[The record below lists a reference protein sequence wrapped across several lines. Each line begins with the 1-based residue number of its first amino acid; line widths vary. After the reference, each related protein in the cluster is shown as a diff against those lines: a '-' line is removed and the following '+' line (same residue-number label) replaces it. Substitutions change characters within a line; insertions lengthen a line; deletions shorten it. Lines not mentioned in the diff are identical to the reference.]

1 MKSLTLSLFAFLSIS
16 LSAQDTLKYK
26 ELRAGKE
33 PLGSYSCY
41 LAKDG
46 HLYHVGEPIKLG
58 EPYKGYGFHGYRSQF
73 KHVREMLGPYL
84 TVSSSHQV
92 VYIKKIMVEQIGL
105 YGYYPLFVTTGL
117 TEEFE
122 YILNVEDALARGEL
136 MKSLPF
142 TMTQK

>member
-1 MKSLTLSLFAFLSIS
+1 MKYSLLAVLTFLSFS

-33 PLGSYSCY
+33 PMGHYSCY

-46 HLYHVGEPIKLG
+46 HLYHIGEPVKLG

-73 KHVREMLGPYL
+73 KHIREVMGPYL

-92 VYIKKIMVEQIGL
+92 VYIKKIIVEELGTK
-105 YGYYPLFVTTGL
+105 GYFPLFITSGVTQ
-117 TEEFE
+117 EFD
-122 YILNVEDALARGEL
+122 YILNVEDALSRGEL
-136 MKSLPF
+136 MKSLPY
-142 TMTQK
+142 TMSQK